1 MDRERERA
9 QSRVGADVARRL
21 LATDVLLASRKREY
35 EAAPP
40 FSVHCLA
47 SETAWHLA
55 HVLGPRREQTNIRS
69 AEIERVA
76 ETLAFSDRNVG
87 VHLARGA
94 QRAESNRIGEDRN
107 QESAARV
114 RRLGDGGQVAR
125 IAEEV
130 GRLNNHAARLVVD
143 YCGDVFTRVQI
154 RG

>member
-21 LATDVLLASRKREY
+21 LATDVLLASREREH

-47 SETAWHLA
+47 NDTAWHLA
-55 HVLGPRREQTNIRS
+55 HVLGPRREQTDIGS

-76 ETLAFSDRNVG
+76 ETLPFSDRNVD

-94 QRAESNRIGEDRN
+94 QRAESNRIVEDRN
-107 QESAARV
+107 QDSAERA
-114 RRLGDGGQVAR
+114 RRLGEG
-125 IAEEV
+125 
-130 GRLNNHAARLVVD
+130 
-143 YCGDVFTRVQI
+143 
-154 RG
+154 

>member
-21 LATDVLLASRKREY
+21 LATDVLLASREREH

-47 SETAWHLA
+47 NDTAWHLA
-55 HVLGPRREQTNIRS
+55 HVLGPRREQTDIGS

-76 ETLAFSDRNVG
+76 GSLAPLRPRCPRSSRPAT
-87 VHLARGA
+87 HA
-94 QRAESNRIGEDRN
+94 AESDRIGEDRN
-107 QESAARV
+107 SAPRSCAAAISV
-114 RRLGDGGQVAR
+114 RSRGWPKKSGDWTITQLVSSS
-125 IAEEV
+125 IAAAMSSLA
-130 GRLNNHAARLVVD
+130 LN
-143 YCGDVFTRVQI
+143 